1 MRIEQLEYLA
11 AVTQHGSLR
20 RASDRLHISQP
31 ALSEAITKLERE
43 LRVTLLDRRRSGARI
58 SREGRDLL
66 PYMTEVLT
74 AVDRLRSAAGEQR
87 TDRRLIRLGTV
98 HAATSTLLVPAVRA
112 FQERHPGTTV
122 EVLTLQQTEIEE
134 GLVEGGLDLGLV
146 NLLDGDDLAAGL
158 TGIELLRGRPVVVLP
173 AGHHLLGYVEV
184 TLDQLRAERFVMMR
198 AGYLMHRWVHRALGP
213 DLPPITQTTDGAEM
227 GKALVVDGLGITV
240 LPDYS
245 VHGDP
250 LHRAG
255 LLDTRPVADDHTV
268 VRLILRERR
277 TEQAPLPVRE
287 FQATL
292 LARAE
297 EYAAGSGS
305 VVPDDLAPVRAI

>member
-20 RASDRLHISQP
+20 RASDRLHVSQP

-74 AVDRLRSAAGEQR
+74 AVDRLRAAAGEQR

-122 EVLTLQQTEIEE
+122 EVLTLQQVQIEE
-134 GLVEGGLDLGLV
+134 GLAEGSLDLGLV
-146 NLLDGDDLAAGL
+146 NVLDGDDLAAGL
-158 TGIELLRGRPVVVLP
+158 SGIELLRGRPVVVLP
-173 AGHHLLGYVEV
+173 AGHPLLEQTQV
-184 TLDQLRAERFVMMR
+184 TLDQLRQERFVMMR

-213 DLPPITQTTDGAEM
+213 DVPSVTQTTDGAEM

-255 LLDTRPVADDHTV
+255 LLDTRPVAGDHTV
-268 VRLILRERR
+268 VRLVLRERR
-277 TEQAPLPVRE
+277 AAQTPLPVRE

-292 LARAE
+292 VALAE
-297 EYAAGSGS
+297 KYAAATTARD
-305 VVPDDLAPVRAI
+305 VVG